1 MSSDF
6 LAKCDFDTILTNCYL
21 TGMDIYKVLAN
32 NIVYYRKKANM
43 DQLALGLA
51 LGFDPDTAQ
60 SRISQWETGKRSPT
74 KKNVERIAAILNV
87 TSADLYSTASIS
99 GNESICQKIYEV
111 CNDLPEQWQK
121 EILEY
126 AEYIHD
132 TKYNRSGG
140 ATNAVEGHEAGRQQQ
155 GYPAHKKSNTS
166 YTD

>member
-1 MSSDF
+1 MKKKSGFKFEDIVRQNIIKI
-6 LAKCDFDTILTNCYL
+6 LAEKGIQQKEIAEKMNKHPQQINNALRKRTTIINLIPEFANCL
-21 TGMDIYKVLAN
+21 GVDEMVLFQPLN
-32 NIVYYRKKANM
+32 NI
-43 DQLALGLA
+43 
-51 LGFDPDTAQ
+51 
-60 SRISQWETGKRSPT
+60 
-74 KKNVERIAAILNV
+74 
-87 TSADLYSTASIS
+87 
-99 GNESICQKIYEV
+99 SICQKIYEV